1 MSTLPAPLSA
11 DFSLLPGFLSA
22 ADADAAFNAV
32 LEETQWEVHHFKLFG
47 KIIEMPRRIAY
58 AGHKAYSYSGV
69 LHSATPMTAMVS
81 ALCAQVSQQ
90 TKVPYN
96 VVLINLY
103 RNGQDSM
110 GWHADDDYECGAYPQ
125 VASLSLGVE
134 RRFAVRRR
142 TGDRDRHRFNLPHGS
157 LLIMQSKAQIRWQHE
172 LPKMKAVK
180 QPRINLTF
188 RHMT

>member
-69 LHSATPMTAMVS
+69 LHSATPMTAM
-81 ALCAQVSQQ
+81 ATPATMAKPICAAFFKEIGWC
-90 TKVPYN
+90 TKAYWFR
-96 VVLINLY
+96 VLY
-103 RNGQDSM
+103 P
-110 GWHADDDYECGAYPQ
+110 EGA
-125 VASLSLGVE
+125 
-134 RRFAVRRR
+134 
-142 TGDRDRHRFNLPHGS
+142 
-157 LLIMQSKAQIRWQHE
+157 I
-172 LPKMKAVK
+172 
-180 QPRINLTF
+180 
-188 RHMT
+188 